1 MRKPVIA
8 GNWKMYKTVGDS
20 VATALALKPL
30 VANANHCEVVIAPVF
45 TALKSVADRLEG
57 SNIKVSGQDCAPVG
71 EEGAHTGEVAAFM
84 LRDVGATYVILGH
97 SERRQF
103 YAETDQLIQLKVQA
117 ALTAGLQ
124 IILCVGESLEQR
136 QRGIE
141 VQVVATQLRGGLA
154 GLTASD
160 LDRIIVAYEPI
171 WAIGTGTA
179 ASPEQ
184 AQEMHGLIRRA
195 FSEKISET
203 GAAALRILYG
213 GSVKTDNIRALMSQ
227 PDIDGVLVGGASLK
241 PEGFAEIVNYNR

>member
-8 GNWKMYKTVGDS
+8 GNWKMYKTVGDA

-57 SNIKVSGQDCAPVG
+57 SNIKVAGQDCAPVA

-103 YAETDQLIQLKVQA
+103 YAETDQLIQLKIQA
-117 ALTAGLQ
+117 ALASGLQ
-124 IILCVGESLEQR
+124 VILCVGESLEQR

-141 VQVVATQLRGGLA
+141 VQVVATQLRGGLV

-241 PEGFAEIVNYNR
+241 AEVFAEIVNYNK

>member
-57 SNIKVSGQDCAPVG
+57 SNIKVAGQDCAPVA

-103 YAETDQLIQLKVQA
+103 YAETDQVIQLKVQT
-117 ALTAGLQ
+117 ALASGLQ
-124 IILCVGESLEQR
+124 VILCVGESLEQR

-213 GSVKTDNIRALMSQ
+213 GSVKTDNIRSLMSQ
-227 PDIDGVLVGGASLK
+227 SDIDGVLVGGASL
-241 PEGFAEIVNYNR
+241 EAEVFAEIVNYNK

>member
-57 SNIKVSGQDCAPVG
+57 SNIKVAGQDCAPVA

-103 YAETDQLIQLKVQA
+103 YAETDQVIQLKVQT
-117 ALTAGLQ
+117 ALASGLQ
-124 IILCVGESLEQR
+124 VILCVGESLEQR

-203 GAAALRILYG
+203 GAGALRILYG

-241 PEGFAEIVNYNR
+241 AEVFAEIVNYNR